1 MTNERT
7 VWCVLTHHPSDH
19 HLVSIHAEPGV
30 AEKVASKNDGW
41 YVQRWAVQV
50 EPSAPPGREVTLGP
64 VRRHPEVC
72 HGQLTFTDTRVWVD
86 SLFGYLRAGHSVDEW
101 REDYPSVSLEQ
112 AQETLD
118 LALQLLEEATRT
130 SASGRP

>member
-1 MTNERT
+1 MTDTRT
-7 VWCVLTHHPSDH
+7 VWCVLTDYPSDH
-19 HLVSIHAEPGV
+19 HLVSIHGEAEV
-30 AEKVASKNDGW
+30 AEKTASQNDGW
-41 YVQRWAVQV
+41 YVQRWPVQ
-50 EPSAPPGREVTLGP
+50 EGPSASAEGEVSLGP

-86 SLFGYLRAGHSVDEW
+86 SLFGYLRAGHSVNEW

-130 SASGRP
+130 GASGRP